1 MRPPVKPS
9 DNGRFL
15 KFLYGTLPGRI
26 LLKPLVSV
34 GVSRF
39 VGAFMN
45 TALSVPLIKP
55 FIRSKNIDMAEY
67 EPCKYRSFNDF
78 FTRRIKPECRPLNSD
93 ESVLIS
99 PADGFLSAYRI
110 EKNSVIPAKQSRY
123 TIENLLNSAE
133 DAKQFYGGVC
143 LVFRLCADNYHR
155 YCFVDNAEPIKSSF
169 VKGKLHTV
177 RSIALQNAPVFT
189 ENCREITLMKTEHFG
204 TIAQIEVGA
213 MLVGKIDN
221 LPFKSRVRRGDE
233 KGKFLYG
240 GSTVILLLKSGT
252 AEFDNLLFEYTQKGF
267 EFPILQGEAISEL
280 YKSE

>member
-1 MRPPVKPS
+1 MRAPVKPT

-15 KFLYGTLPGRI
+15 KFLYGTAPGRI

-45 TALSVPLIKP
+45 TVLSVPLIKP
-55 FIRSKNIDMAEY
+55 FIRSKGIDMSEY
-67 EPCKYRSFNDF
+67 VPCKYRSFNEF
-78 FTRRIKPECRPLNSD
+78 FTRRIKPDCRPINSD
-93 ESVLIS
+93 ENTLIS

-110 EKNSVIPAKQSRY
+110 EKGIVIPAKQSSY
-123 TIENLLNSAE
+123 TIENLLNSE
-133 DAKQFYGGVC
+133 DDAKQFLGGVC

-155 YCFVDNAEPIKSSF
+155 YCFIDNAEPIKNSF

-177 RSIALQNAPVFT
+177 RAIALQNSPVFT

-204 TIAQIEVGA
+204 TVAQIEVGA

-221 LPFKSRVRRGDE
+221 LPFNSRVFRGDE

-240 GSTVILLLKSGT
+240 GSTVILLLKNGA
-252 AEFDNLLFEYTQKGF
+252 AEFDDELFRYTEKGF
-267 EFPILQGEAISEL
+267 EFPVLQGEAVGSIL
-280 YKSE
+280 K

>member
-1 MRPPVKPS
+1 MRAPVKPN

-15 KFLYGTLPGRI
+15 KFLYGTVPGRI

-45 TALSVPLIKP
+45 TVLSVPLIKP
-55 FIRSKNIDMAEY
+55 FIRSKGIDMSEY
-67 EPCKYRSFNDF
+67 VPCKYHSFNEF
-78 FTRRIKPECRPLNSD
+78 FTRRIKPERRPVNND
-93 ESVLIS
+93 ENTLIS

-110 EKNSVIPAKQSRY
+110 EKGSVIPAKQSRY

-155 YCFVDNAEPIKSSF
+155 YCFIDAAEPIKRSF

-177 RSIALQNAPVFT
+177 RAIALQNSPVFT

-204 TIAQIEVGA
+204 TVAQIEVGA

-221 LPFKSRVRRGDE
+221 LPFDSRVCRGDE

-240 GSTVILLLKSGT
+240 GSTVILLLKNGA
-252 AEFDNLLFEYTQKGF
+252 AEFDSELFEYTEKGF
-267 EFPILQGEAISEL
+267 EFPVLQGEAVGSVL
-280 YKSE
+280 K